1 MENNQSIK
9 HELNQVKRPKAVLK
23 SGKSV
28 VISSYKIFIY
38 LLTRHPLLLLAGVF
52 TTLMGTASLSL
63 YSLIHVSDVEQLEAE
78 PVPAVVE
85 QPIITTNAENS
96 DPLPMWMVVAIAL
109 SCASGCLVIFRL
121 LNPPTQ
127 RPQVQKR
134 QAISHLVPST
144 PPRAA
149 RKQQPVIKPHPI
161 SARRTTRPPM
171 TPIQAIKKPIMTVM
185 SAEPRNPFE
194 ESKESLVD
202 LLDWR
207 KHNSLTSILQQY
219 SS

>member
-23 SGKSV
+23 SSKSV
-28 VISSYKIFIY
+28 AINGYKIFIY

-52 TTLMGTASLSL
+52 TTLMGTASMSL
-63 YSLIHVSDVEQLEAE
+63 YSLVHVGDVEQLEAE

-85 QPIITTNAENS
+85 QPIVTTNVENS
-96 DPLPMWMVVAIAL
+96 NPLPMWMVVAITL

-121 LNPPTQ
+121 LNQPTQ
-127 RPQVQKR
+127 PPKVQKQQVSHQVSSTPHRTAKPKPQVVK
-134 QAISHLVPST
+134 
-144 PPRAA
+144 PR
-149 RKQQPVIKPHPI
+149 PI
-161 SARRTTRPPM
+161 SVRKPTRSPM
-171 TPIQAIKKPIMTVM
+171 TPIEAIKKPIVSVM
-185 SAEPRNPFE
+185 SSEPRNPFE
-194 ESKESLVD
+194 DSKESLVD

>member
-23 SGKSV
+23 SSKSV
-28 VISSYKIFIY
+28 AISSYKIFIY
-38 LLTRHPLLLLAGVF
+38 LLTRHPLLLLVGVF
-52 TTLMGTASLSL
+52 TTLMGTAGMALHS
-63 YSLIHVSDVEQLEAE
+63 IAHVGDVEPFESE

-85 QPIITTNAENS
+85 QPITTITSENS
-96 DPLPMWMVVAIAL
+96 NPLPLWMIVAIAL
-109 SCASGCLVIFRL
+109 SCASGSLVIFRL
-121 LNPPTQ
+121 LNPPPQ

-134 QAISHLVPST
+134 QAIFYQAPST
-144 PPRAA
+144 PTRA
-149 RKQQPVIKPHPI
+149 RKQPPVIQTQPI
-161 SARRTTRPPM
+161 SAPSQTSRPTRRKQTT
-171 TPIQAIKKPIMTVM
+171 QKPIITVM
-185 SAEPRNPFE
+185 QSEQRNPFE
-194 ESKESLVD
+194 DGKESLVD

>member
-23 SGKSV
+23 SSKSV
-28 VISSYKIFIY
+28 AINGYKIFIY

-52 TTLMGTASLSL
+52 TTVIGTASLSL
-63 YSLIHVSDVEQLEAE
+63 YSLVHVSDVEQLEAE

-85 QPIITTNAENS
+85 QPIITNAENS

-127 RPQVQKR
+127 RPQVQKWL
-134 QAISHLVPST
+134 AISHQVPSI
-144 PPRAA
+144 PSRAA

-161 SARRTTRPPM
+161 PARKPTRPPM
-171 TPIQAIKKPIMTVM
+171 TPMQAIKNPIVAVM

-194 ESKESLVD
+194 ESRESLVD